1 MQEEIARLKA
11 EIEEY
16 KQGRTHLHD
25 TREEALNEN
34 AHLKAEIERKDAKIR
49 EFIFA
54 FDEPPT
60 YIESERYLN
69 AIREIRS
76 EVEG

>member
-1 MQEEIARLKA
+1 MSPEDCVHSGAVFCFDCCYDSYKRALAEIARLKA
-11 EIEEY
+11 
-16 KQGRTHLHD
+16 D
-25 TREEALNEN
+25 NES
-34 AHLKAEIERKDAKIR
+34 KDAKIR

-69 AIREIRS
+69 AIRELRS